1 MLGDAHFHHYCYAGL
16 PRRGGRSITC
26 PSCAVSFDEVKPN
39 YIGEKAVSRAEDD
52 YRGNKKQK
60 RGRPSRAAEE
70 DEEEDEDDEDELE
83 EEEEEQPRRRSQGGS
98 QVTRAGAG
106 PVSQSP
112 LGCPALTTRAA
123 GWPRELLGEMDRAMS
138 QRLSSMT
145 SNQDAAGW
153 CKRKR
158 RCI

>member
-83 EEEEEQPRRRSQGGS
+83 EGEEEQPRRRSHGGS

-106 PVSQSP
+106 PVSRSP
-112 LGCPALTTRAA
+112 LSLSRAYEQSRWVA
-123 GWPRELLGEMDRAMS
+123 SG
-138 QRLSSMT
+138 T
-145 SNQDAAGW
+145 S
-153 CKRKR
+153 R
-158 RCI
+158 RDGPSYVPETQFDDE